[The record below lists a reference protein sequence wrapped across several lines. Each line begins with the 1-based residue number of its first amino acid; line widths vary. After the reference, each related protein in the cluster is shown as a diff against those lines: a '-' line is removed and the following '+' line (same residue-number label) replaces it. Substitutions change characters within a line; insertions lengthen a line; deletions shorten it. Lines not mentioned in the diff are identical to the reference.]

1 MATLTMCTA
10 LTSCSTSE
18 PEPEPERGGLP
29 SDYVSRSWVKR
40 EVMLH
45 VLDRMLVENDTE
57 EVVDNITGS
66 RDKLFEARVLQ
77 ETEDGYTVEFD
88 KDAWTTDEVGHI
100 GRVDAALVDA
110 TDFNEVTWCGET
122 VTGEEFVDA
131 YMDEFWD
138 TLDTNEKYTASI
150 TDYVD
155 CGDGRP

>member
-1 MATLTMCTA
+1 
-10 LTSCSTSE
+10 
-18 PEPEPERGGLP
+18 
-29 SDYVSRSWVKR
+29 
-40 EVMLH
+40 
-45 VLDRMLVENDTE
+45 MLVENDTE

-77 ETEDGYTVEFD
+77 ETENGYTVEFD

-110 TDFNEVTWCGET
+110 TDFNEVTWCGGT

-138 TLDTNEKYTASI
+138 TLDTHEEYTASI

>member
-18 PEPEPERGGLP
+18 PGSEPEGGLP
-29 SDYVSRSWVKR
+29 PDYVSRFWVER
-40 EVMLH
+40 EVMVRTLG
-45 VLDRMLVENDTE
+45 RMLTEGDPDQVVENIGDK
-57 EVVDNITGS
+57 
-66 RDKLFEARVLQ
+66 RDRLLDARILQ
-77 ETEDGYTVEFD
+77 ETDAGYTVELD
-88 KDAWTTDEVGHI
+88 HDEWRTEAVHNSGQIDGALADAMY
-100 GRVDAALVDA
+100 
-110 TDFNEVTWCGET
+110 FNEVTWCGET

-138 TLDTNEKYTASI
+138 TLDTNEEYTASI